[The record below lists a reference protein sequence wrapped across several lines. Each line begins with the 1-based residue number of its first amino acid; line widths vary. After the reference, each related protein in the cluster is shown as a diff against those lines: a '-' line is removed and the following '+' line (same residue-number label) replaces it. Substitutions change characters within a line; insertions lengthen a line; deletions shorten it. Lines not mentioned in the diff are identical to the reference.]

1 MPERRRSGEMG
12 AGTYLR
18 EGEVE
23 KWEQEHA

>member
-12 AGTYLR
+12 AGRYLR

-23 KWEQEHA
+23 KLEPQHA